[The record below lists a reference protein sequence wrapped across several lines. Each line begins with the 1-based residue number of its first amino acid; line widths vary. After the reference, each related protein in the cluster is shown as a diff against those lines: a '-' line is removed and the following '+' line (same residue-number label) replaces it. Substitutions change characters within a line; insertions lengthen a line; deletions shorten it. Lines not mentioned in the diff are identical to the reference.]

1 MKKIK
6 FLPILMALFFGLSF
20 GLTSCGDDDD
30 DNNGS
35 DNTTVVEK
43 DVIAKGRTFY
53 TNLEKTTSGD
63 ASVVA
68 AATAAIVLDAA
79 EYTKNKSNKEW
90 TTNFLAGV
98 VMQKYGVTEEA
109 EAKSEENLAKV
120 AELKSILDNGITS
133 ENVANALMGLANFIS
148 KK

>member
-6 FLPILMALFFGLSF
+6 FLPILMAMFLGLSF
-20 GLTSCGDDDD
+20 GLVSCGDDDD
-30 DNNGS
+30 NNG
-35 DNTTVVEK
+35 NTENNSYVES

-68 AATAAIVLDAA
+68 AATAAIVLDAT
-79 EYTKNKSNKEW
+79 EYTKNKNNKEW

-98 VMQKYGVTEEA
+98 VMQKYGVSSET
-109 EAKSEENLAKV
+109 EAKSAENLAKV
-120 AELKSILDNGITS
+120 AELKTMLDNGITA
-133 ENVANALMGLANFIS
+133 ENVATALVNLANFIS
-148 KK
+148 KN

>member
-6 FLPILMALFFGLSF
+6 FLPILMAMFLGLSF
-20 GLTSCGDDDD
+20 GLISCGDDDD
-30 DNNGS
+30 NNG
-35 DNTTVVEK
+35 NTENNTYVEK

-53 TNLEKTTSGD
+53 SNLEKTTSGD

-79 EYTKNKSNKEW
+79 EYTKNKNNKEW

-98 VMQKYGVTEEA
+98 VMEKYKVDDA
-109 EAKSEENLAKV
+109 NIAKSEQYMNKV
-120 AELKSILDNGITS
+120 ADLKNVLDNGITAD
-133 ENVANALMGLANFIS
+133 NVANALVTLAGFIS
-148 KK
+148 KN